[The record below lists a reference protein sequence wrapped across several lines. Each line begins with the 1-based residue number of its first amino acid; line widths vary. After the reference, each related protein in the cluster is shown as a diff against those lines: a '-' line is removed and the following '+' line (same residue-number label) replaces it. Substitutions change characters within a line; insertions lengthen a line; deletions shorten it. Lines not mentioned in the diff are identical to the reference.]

1 MIQEKILDL
10 EESVI
15 GKSSASWAQER
26 NITLTYLGM
35 CISLIYS
42 LYSFMNIIS
51 EEGTSTKVIIFAIL
65 VFLASFLAV
74 YLTVTSI
81 LKLSFRKKPYYY
93 NPRFNQCL
101 DYLLCNQWIWSF
113 RLD

>member
-35 CISLIYS
+35 C
-42 LYSFMNIIS
+42 
-51 EEGTSTKVIIFAIL
+51 
-65 VFLASFLAV
+65 VFL
-74 YLTVTSI
+74 
-81 LKLSFRKKPYYY
+81 
-93 NPRFNQCL
+93 
-101 DYLLCNQWIWSF
+101 
-113 RLD
+113 

>member
-81 LKLSFRKKPYYY
+81 LKLSFRKT
-93 NPRFNQCL
+93 
-101 DYLLCNQWIWSF
+101 LLLQS
-113 RLD
+113 

>member
-65 VFLASFLAV
+65 VFLASLLQFISQSL
-74 YLTVTSI
+74 I
-81 LKLSFRKKPYYY
+81 LKLSFRKT
-93 NPRFNQCL
+93 
-101 DYLLCNQWIWSF
+101 LLLRS
-113 RLD
+113 